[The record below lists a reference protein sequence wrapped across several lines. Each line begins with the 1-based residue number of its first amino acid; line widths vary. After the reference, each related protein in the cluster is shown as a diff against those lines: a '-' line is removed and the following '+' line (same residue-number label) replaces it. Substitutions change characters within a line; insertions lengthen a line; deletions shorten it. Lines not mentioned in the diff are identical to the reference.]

1 MIDFAFMDASERG
14 ALMLVC
20 SIAIALIGFSLAE
33 LALTLTADFNN
44 LAVMA
49 VLPCILKGLP
59 AVVGVGMLIKARA
72 IAEWL
77 NDLLDG

>member
-1 MIDFAFMDASERG
+1 MDASERG

-20 SIAIALIGFSLAE
+20 SIAISLIGFSLAE
-33 LALTLTADFNN
+33 LAVTLAVDFNSKIP
-44 LAVMA
+44 VE
-49 VLPCILKGLP
+49 VLPCALKSLP
-59 AVVGVGMLIKARA
+59 AVAGIVMLIKARA

>member
-1 MIDFAFMDASERG
+1 MDASERG

-20 SIAIALIGFSLAE
+20 SIAISLIGFSLAE
-33 LALTLTADFNN
+33 LAVTLTVDFNSQIPIE
-44 LAVMA
+44 
-49 VLPCILKGLP
+49 VLPCALKSLP
-59 AVVGVGMLIKARA
+59 AVAGIVILIRARA